1 MTIGG
6 IPGSVRTDAD
16 GKFTFE
22 PSPTPPFQVVV
33 VLAAGQ
39 VARPVLITAIDTEAT
54 IKVNA
59 LADES
64 VTVVGA
70 APSIDAAPGAATT
83 LLSNLQI
90 TRRAPENLMQVLET
104 VPGINQVSEGHA
116 SVPAIRG
123 MARGRVLLLIDGA
136 RVTSERRVGPSA
148 TFLDPAVLE
157 GVDVARGPG
166 SVAYGSDALGGVIS
180 MRTRNAE
187 PNSPLQARGNVLF
200 GAGTPDRRGAV
211 EVSKGFA
218 KGGILVEGHARS
230 ADDWSSPQD
239 DTDIFNSGWQD
250 GGFLIRGNHQVGPG
264 VLTAGW
270 QSDYGRDIERPR
282 NNSQTVRF
290 YYPYEN
296 SHRFT
301 TEYALEKQGGV
312 DQIVFTGFLGAF
324 DQRTDQDRF
333 ATATTGR
340 SIERADVSAN
350 DFHVKGVAQKRLR
363 AHAPRIRPRRQRP
376 LRPLSARYHS
386 GLRPRRQPHP
396 RHGQRLD

>member
-1 MTIGG
+1 M
-6 IPGSVRTDAD
+6 
-16 GKFTFE
+16 
-22 PSPTPPFQVVV
+22 
-33 VLAAGQ
+33 
-39 VARPVLITAIDTEAT
+39 
-54 IKVNA
+54 
-59 LADES
+59 
-64 VTVVGA
+64 TVVGA
-70 APSIDAAPGAATT
+70 APSVDAAPGAATT

-90 TRRAPENLMQVLET
+90 TGRAPENLMQVLET

-116 SVPAIRG
+116 AVPAIRG

-166 SVAYGSDALGGVIS
+166 SVTYRVRRAGRRDLDADPQRRAEHSLAGAWQRALRG
-180 MRTRNAE
+180 RN
-187 PNSPLQARGNVLF
+187 L
-200 GAGTPDRRGAV
+200 DRRGAV

-218 KGGILVEGHARS
+218 KGGILVEGHARG

-290 YYPYEN
+290 YYPSRELP
-296 SHRFT
+296 SLH
-301 TEYALEKQGGV
+301 
-312 DQIVFTGFLGAF
+312 D
-324 DQRTDQDRF
+324 
-333 ATATTGR
+333 
-340 SIERADVSAN
+340 
-350 DFHVKGVAQKRLR
+350 
-363 AHAPRIRPRRQRP
+363 
-376 LRPLSARYHS
+376 
-386 GLRPRRQPHP
+386 
-396 RHGQRLD
+396 